1 MAKNNLPNPRIS
13 ETQYDDHTVIVPPN
27 RLKSFVSRTGD
38 SMEIA
43 TDPIA
48 RAETAFNQIKKE
60 FRGWMNAECDTLEAV
75 RGEIREKGQTAAL
88 IEQLFNSAHDIIGH
102 ADVFGYPLAG
112 KIADSLCQLITHAPD
127 AKRIPMALI
136 DAHVDAVRA
145 VVREGVHE
153 ADDRT
158 GNEIYR
164 RLGKLIRGYVAKS
177 SATAGDLASLPNVT
191 APKL

>member
-1 MAKNNLPNPRIS
+1 MAKTNLPNPRIS

-27 RLKSFVSRTGD
+27 RLKSFVSRSGD

-48 RAETAFNQIKKE
+48 RAETALNQIKKE
-60 FRGWMNAECDTLEAV
+60 FRGWMSAECDALEAV
-75 RGEIREKGQTAAL
+75 RGEIREKGRTEIL

-112 KIADSLCQLITHAPD
+112 RIADSLCQLVTRAPD
-127 AKRIPMALI
+127 ARRIPMTLI

-164 RLGKLIRGYVAKS
+164 RLGKIIREYVAKS
-177 SATAGDLASLPNVT
+177 SAQTGNAALPEVAS
-191 APKL
+191 PKL

>member
-1 MAKNNLPNPRIS
+1 MAKTNLPNPRIS

-48 RAETAFNQIKKE
+48 RAETALNQIKKE

-75 RGEIREKGQTAAL
+75 RGEIREKGKTPAL
-88 IEQLFNSAHDIIGH
+88 IEQLFNSAHDVIGH

-112 KIADSLCQLITHAPD
+112 KIADSLCQLITRAPD
-127 AKRIPMALI
+127 TAHIPMTLI

-145 VVREGVHE
+145 VVREGVHQ

-164 RLGKLIRGYVAKS
+164 RLGKLVREYLAKS
-177 SATAGDLASLPNVT
+177 SAKTGDLASLPKVA